1 MSRKAQMSWLLLLLF
16 GVVALSGS
24 TLPGP
29 EQSWSLIGT
38 WVNPKYEQTSG
49 YSAKAGLQRGR
60 NMGSVQED
68 Q

>member
-1 MSRKAQMSWLLLLLF
+1 MSWLLLLLF

-38 WVNPKYEQTSG
+38 WVNPKYEQASG
-49 YSAKAGLQRGR
+49 ILWPGVVYNEDGTL
-60 NMGSVQED
+60 GSVQED